1 MDIVK
6 EPIINLFSTG
16 KNQYIIPFFQRPYV
30 WKIEDC
36 ENLYEDFLQTLE
48 TSNKNPLK
56 EHFIGTVIT
65 KPNPAS
71 RASSAKFDLID
82 GQQRLTTFAL
92 AIKALANSVDT
103 SQENSQHLY
112 NNINNAL
119 SYIDSF
125 GKQHFRIVH
134 NRIDSSYFNKVMASD
149 ADTIFDEEEGR
160 SKIIDNYR
168 FFAKNFKLLSNFEI
182 DEFNEVIQGKFSA
195 ISMVLD
201 AHDDEQEI
209 FDTINS
215 LGVKLTTSEL
225 LKNFVFNNDY
235 TKDLYKEFWED
246 VFESDEE
253 TIKFW
258 NTKKTAGRVY
268 RENIDVL
275 LYCFLLI
282 ETQKDVSL
290 EHLFKDYKSWLSIKS
305 DKEKENF
312 LKKLKSYAEVY
323 TTFPTGTELNN
334 LNFSDYEKRFFHVI
348 ENLNIT
354 TIFPLVLF
362 IYDQEKNNQERLNC
376 LQLLESYLVR
386 RNITKL
392 TTKNYNNLFISIIKG
407 LADREEKSVFESLKE
422 TVYGYKDE
430 TNRFP
435 SDEDLETAFANNV
448 LSNQHAK
455 ETLFTIALYQIN
467 TVLHDVTALSSNSF
481 SVEHMMPKQWQANWN
496 KVMTPEEK
504 NIRNQK
510 LLTLG
515 NLTIITKNLNSKLRN
530 SSWSIKRNVLQ
541 ENSAIPLTTK
551 YTALDEWD
559 EASIAQR
566 ATDLYDI
573 AVKIWKK

>member
-30 WKIEDC
+30 WKVEDC
-36 ENLYEDFLQTLE
+36 ENLYEDFLGTIE
-48 TSNKNPLK
+48 AAHKNPLK

-71 RASSAKFDLID
+71 RASNAKFDLID

-92 AIKALANSVDT
+92 AIKALANSVDI
-103 SQENSQHLY
+103 SIEHANHLY
-112 NNINNAL
+112 DSINATL
-119 SYIDSF
+119 FYKDSY
-125 GKQHFRIVH
+125 GKQHFRIIH
-134 NRIDSSYFNKVMASD
+134 NRIDSAYFNKVMSSD
-149 ADTIFDEEEGR
+149 SETVFDEEVGK
-160 SKIIDNYR
+160 SKIVDNYR
-168 FFAKNFKLLSNFEI
+168 FFHSKFKELENDEL
-182 DEFNEVIQGKFSA
+182 DEFNEIIQGKFSA

-201 AHDDEQEI
+201 THDDEQEI

-225 LKNFVFNNDY
+225 LKNFVFNDDY
-235 TKDLYKEFWED
+235 TKELYKQYWED

-258 NTKKTAGRVY
+258 NTKKTSGRVY

-290 EHLFKDYKSWLSIKS
+290 EHLFKDYKEWLSAKS
-305 DKEKENF
+305 DKEKEIF
-312 LKKLKSYAEVY
+312 LKKLKSYAEIY
-323 TTFPTGTELNN
+323 TSFPTGTELNN
-334 LNFSDYEKRFFHVI
+334 LNFNDFEKRFFHVI

-354 TIFPLVLF
+354 TIFPLILS
-362 IYDQEKNNQERLNC
+362 IYNAEKNNDERIKC

-392 TTKNYNNLFISIIKG
+392 TTKNYNNLFISIIK
-407 LADREEKSVFESLKE
+407 SLTDLSGK
-422 TVYGYKDE
+422 TVYEALTTIIYDFKEE
-430 TNRFP
+430 TNKFP
-435 SDEDLETAFANNV
+435 SDEELKTAFANAI

-455 ETLFTIALYQIN
+455 ETLFTIALYQVN
-467 TVLHDVTALSSNSF
+467 TVLSDVTVLSSNSF
-481 SVEHMMPKQWQANWN
+481 SVEHMMPKKWQQNWA
-496 KVMTPEEK
+496 KDLSTEEK
-504 NIRNQK
+504 NNRNHK

-515 NLTIITKNLNSKLRN
+515 NLTIITKNLNSTLRN
-530 SSWSIKRNVLQ
+530 SAWSNKKKILQ
-541 ENSAIPLTTK
+541 DNSALPLTTS
-551 YTALDEWD
+551 YTSQDEWD
-559 EASIAQR
+559 EAKIASR
-566 ATDLYDI
+566 ADDLYNI
-573 AVKIWKK
+573 AIEIWKK